1 MLSGLSAWFDVRFD
15 QGVLRYGM
23 VWYGTVQYGTV
34 WIKGGSTQDV
44 QLLRARLS
52 NKEIDSFNK
61 GIRLTEKARMVFDS
75 LAEFRCAG
83 KYVDKDKELQQPSSG

>member
-1 MLSGLSAWFDVRFD
+1 MEGCLLSELSAWFDVRFD

-23 VWYGTVQYGTV
+23 VWYGTV

-52 NKEIDSFNK
+52 NKEIDSLNK
-61 GIRLTEKARMVFDS
+61 GIRLTEKARMAFNS
-75 LAEFRCAG
+75 LAELRCAG